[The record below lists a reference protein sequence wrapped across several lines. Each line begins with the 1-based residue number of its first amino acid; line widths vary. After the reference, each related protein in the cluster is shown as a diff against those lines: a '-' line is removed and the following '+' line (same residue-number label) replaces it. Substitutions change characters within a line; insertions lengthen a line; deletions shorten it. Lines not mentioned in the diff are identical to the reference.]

1 MDKSCSI
8 KKILIICLLCALSSL
23 FIPNTVTSGTRG
35 IKVSIK
41 DPQGENISLYSNSY
55 ALVIGA
61 SDYKRGWPQLR
72 GVIDDVEAV
81 KSSLEKNGFTVEV
94 VTDPDKNELTSSIEN
109 FINKYGMEVDNRLLF
124 YFAGHGYTSKSSY
137 GEDMGYIVPVDAPN
151 PNMDS
156 KGFFA
161 KSVDM
166 QIIEVYAKHI
176 QSKHALFV
184 FDSCFSGSI
193 FALSRAIPQSISS
206 KTAQPVRQ
214 FITSGGAD
222 EQVPDKSVFAK
233 QFVSGISGEAD
244 LNNDGY
250 VTGSE
255 LGQFLQDTVI
265 NYTRGSQNPQYGK
278 IRNPK
283 LDRGDFVFVS
293 LGVPDVPA
301 VKSKDEVEQKEPP
314 NNRQSDY
321 EILFWESIKDTKNP
335 DMYKAYLNKFPAGVF
350 ADVARMNI
358 EQYSQPKTNILPSKD
373 TTQKEAPTASDSIT
387 KKGTP
392 KDSTQKTAAKKEPT
406 VSSVPSPPVV
416 TVTDSTPLTIA
427 KIEPMV
433 ISANKISL
441 RSLAEKVS
449 TEGNIKQILNKYG
462 FYDSEL
468 NRYGKNHN
476 EFRDNKDGTITDYS
490 TGLMWQRSGSQKELS
505 YSSAFD
511 YIKSLNEEKYAGYS
525 DWRMPTIEE
534 LASIIRSE
542 EINNTYIESLFDS
555 GQPRCWS
562 SDPADTNQQS
572 ADEMAVWFAD
582 YKSARIRKADWFTAS
597 RNNNNRF
604 YSCITDNYIR
614 AVRSIKTNNDKRPPE
629 G

>member
-1 MDKSCSI
+1 MDKGYI
-8 KKILIICLLCALSSL
+8 ARKILILCLVCTLSS
-23 FIPNTVTSGTRG
+23 FFPANTIASGSRG
-35 IKVSIK
+35 IKVSVK

-94 VTDPDKNELTSSIEN
+94 VTDPDKDDLISSIEA
-109 FINKYGMEVDNRLLF
+109 FINKRGMEVDNRLLF

-137 GEDMGYIVPVDAPN
+137 GEEMGYIVPVDAPN
-151 PNMDS
+151 PNMD
-156 KGFFA
+156 KNGFLA
-161 KSVDM
+161 KSIDM
-166 QIIEVYAKHI
+166 QLIEVYAKRI

-193 FALSRAIPQSISS
+193 FALTRAIPQSISS
-206 KTAQPVRQ
+206 KTALPVRQ

-233 QFVSGISGEAD
+233 QFVSGILGEAD

-265 NYTRGSQNPQYGK
+265 NYTRGAQNPQYGK
-278 IRNPK
+278 LRNPK
-283 LDRGDFVFVS
+283 LDRGDFVFVN
-293 LGVPDVPA
+293 LGVPDVP
-301 VKSKDEVEQKEPP
+301 VVMSKDEAEQKEPS

-358 EQYSQPKTNILPSKD
+358 EQYSQPKTNLLPSKD
-373 TTQKEAPTASDSIT
+373 TTQKEAPTASESIT

-392 KDSTQKTAAKKEPT
+392 KDSTQKTAAKKEPLA
-406 VSSVPSPPVV
+406 
-416 TVTDSTPLTIA
+416 TVTDSTPVTLA
-427 KIEPMV
+427 KIEPSV

-449 TEGNIKQILNKYG
+449 TEENIKQILNKYG

-468 NRYGKNHN
+468 NRNGKNRN
-476 EFRDNKDGTITDYS
+476 EFRDNGDGTITDNS
-490 TGLMWQRSGSQKELS
+490 TGLMWQRSGSQRQLS
-505 YSSAFD
+505 YSGAFD

-534 LASIIRSE
+534 LASLIRSE
-542 EINNTYIESLFDS
+542 EINNTNIASLFDS
-555 GQPRCWS
+555 GQSKCWS
-562 SDPADTNQQS
+562 SDAAENNQIS
-572 ADEMAVWFAD
+572 ADETAVWFVD
-582 YKSARIRKADWFTAS
+582 YKSARIRKADWFNS
-597 RNNNNRF
+597 NRNNNNRF
-604 YSCITDNYIR
+604 YSCITDNYVR
-614 AVRSIKTNNDKRPPE
+614 AVRSIRTNNDKRLPE